1 MMLTIKEGQMSK
13 KEAAR
18 GGEQPISV
26 GVDVGGTFTDLVVY
40 DSRTNEVRT
49 AKVLTT
55 PRDIPAAI
63 FATFEHADAN
73 LAETRYVKHGT
84 TTAINTALERSG
96 AKTALITTPGFRDI
110 LELGRGNR
118 PDSFNLFYRR
128 LPPLVPR
135 NLRFEISARM
145 DGQGNEISPV
155 RPQELDDILRQ
166 LDEHGIEAIAVC
178 LLHAYRNPEHE
189 RVVGEYLRSRAKE
202 FVSLS
207 HELSREWREHERT
220 STAVANAYVGPR
232 MERYLDS
239 LQTRLGKAG
248 LSGRLLLM
256 ESNGGVMT
264 GELAAQHPVYL
275 LESGPVAG
283 AVAAAMLSNTL
294 GYKNAIS
301 FDMGG
306 TTAKCT
312 LINKRRIEVA
322 DIYYVG
328 GYEHGYP
335 VQVPVV
341 DIIEVGAGGGSIAYL
356 DDAGS
361 LKVGPRSAGA
371 EPGPACYGRG
381 GTEPTIT
388 DANAALGR
396 FAPSGLLGGEMTLD
410 SDASKRAIAER
421 LALPLEMRE
430 VEVASGII
438 RLAVVTM
445 SAAVR
450 RISIERGHDPRDFVL
465 IVSGG
470 AGPLHASAIAR
481 ELSIPTV
488 LVPPLPGH
496 FSAWGMLLADIRFDN
511 AQTFIADLE
520 TADVEE
526 IEGLFEEMEEAA
538 RLRLRQTAPGLDR
551 LVTSRFID
559 VRYVGQEH
567 TVRTPAPASFT
578 SAEDKDS
585 LRKTFMGM
593 YAQRYGHADPRGK
606 LELVTLR
613 VVMDGLVE
621 KPLLE
626 SFRPKATRPSAPTMI
641 RQTYFDETGWVDCP
655 IYQRD
660 SLCVAEEF
668 TGPAIIVETGSTTIV
683 SPGDKVKIDDY
694 GNIVIEVASRH
705 VATKSKSGKA
715 GVAAL

>member
-145 DGQGNEISPV
+145 GGQGNEISPV

-312 LINKRRIEVA
+312 LINKGRIEVA

>member
-155 RPQELDDILRQ
+155 RLQELDDILRQ

-189 RVVGEYLRSRAKE
+189 RVVGEYLRSRAKQ

-312 LINKRRIEVA
+312 LINKGRIEVA

-421 LALPLEMRE
+421 LALPLGMPE

>member
-1 MMLTIKEGQMSK
+1 MSSK
-13 KEAAR
+13 DATTPLND
-18 GGEQPISV
+18 QPISV

-40 DSRTNEVRT
+40 DARNNEVRT

-55 PRDIPAAI
+55 PRDIPAGI
-63 FATFEHADAN
+63 FQSFDKISAKLSEAQ
-73 LAETRYVKHGT
+73 YVKHGT

-96 AKTALITTPGFRDI
+96 AKTALITTKGFRDI

-118 PDSFNLFYRR
+118 PDSFNLFYQR

-155 RPQELDDILRQ
+155 NPEELDEILRKLSSQ
-166 LDEHGIEAIAVC
+166 GVEAIAVC

-189 RVVGEYLRSRAKE
+189 LSVGQHLRARTSS

-220 STAVANAYVGPR
+220 STAVVNAYVGPR
-232 MERYLDS
+232 MERYLDA
-239 LQTRLGKAG
+239 LQSRLTDAG
-248 LSGRLLLM
+248 LAGTLLLM

-264 GELAAQHPVYL
+264 GALAAQHPVYL

-283 AVAAAMLSNTL
+283 AVAAAELSRKL
-294 GYKNAIS
+294 GYDSAIS

-312 LINKRRIEVA
+312 LINKGRIEVA

-356 DDAGS
+356 DAAGS

-371 EPGPACYGRG
+371 EPGPVCYSRG

-396 FAPSGLLGGEMTLD
+396 LAPSGLLGGDMVLD
-410 SDASKRAIAER
+410 TEAAKRAIHDRIAAS
-421 LALPLEMRE
+421 LGVPD
-430 VEVASGII
+430 VQIASGII

-481 ELSIPTV
+481 ELSIPIV

-511 AQTFIADLE
+511 AQTYIADLE
-520 TADVEE
+520 TIDTSD
-526 IEGLFEEMEEAA
+526 IEAQFRSMEQAA
-538 RLRLRQTAPGLDR
+538 RQRLRDAAPR
-551 LVTSRFID
+551 LEKIEISRFID
-559 VRYVGQEH
+559 VRYAGQEH
-567 TVRTPAPASFT
+567 TVRVPAPRDFSAAS
-578 SAEDKDS
+578 AKDA
-585 LRKTFMGM
+585 LQKRFMEI

-606 LELVTLR
+606 LQLVTLR
-613 VVMDGLVE
+613 VVLDGLVD
-621 KPLLE
+621 KPRLE
-626 SFRPKATRPSAPTMI
+626 SFRPKATVHAKPVAT
-641 RQTYFDETGWVDCP
+641 RQAFFDETGWVDCP
-655 IYQRD
+655 VYQRD
-660 SLCVAEEF
+660 ALAAGQKF
-668 TGPAIIVETGSTTIV
+668 TGPAIVVETGSTTVV
-683 SPGDKVKIDDY
+683 SPGDRGEVDDF
-694 GNIVIEVASRH
+694 GNIIVHVASRH
-705 VATKSKSGKA
+705 AVTERQTEEA
-715 GVAAL
+715 GA

>member
-1 MMLTIKEGQMSK
+1 MSLRD
-13 KEAAR
+13 EPA
-18 GGEQPISV
+18 GGRKHAISV

-40 DSRTNEVRT
+40 DAKTNEVRT

-63 FATFEHADAN
+63 FESFGIAAVK
-73 LAETRYVKHGT
+73 LAETAYVKHGT

-96 AKTALITTPGFRDI
+96 AKTALITTKGFRDI

-118 PDSFNLFYRR
+118 PDAFNLFYKR
-128 LPPLVPR
+128 LSPLVPR

-145 DGQGNEISPV
+145 DGQGNEVSPV
-155 RPQELDDILRQ
+155 NFGELDRILQ
-166 LDEHGIEAIAVC
+166 QMTEEGVEAVAVC

-189 RVVGEYLRSRAKE
+189 LQVGSYLQGKWSK
-202 FVSLS
+202 FISLS
-207 HELSREWREHERT
+207 HDLSREWREHERT
-220 STAVANAYVGPR
+220 STAVVNAYVGPR
-232 MERYLDS
+232 MQGYLSS
-239 LQTRLGKAG
+239 LQSRLDQGG
-248 LSGRLLLM
+248 LTGRLLLM

-264 GELAAQHPVYL
+264 GELAVQHPVYL

-283 AVAAAMLSNTL
+283 AVAAAALSNQL

-312 LINKRRIEVA
+312 MINSGRIEVA

-341 DIIEVGAGGGSIAYL
+341 DIIEVGAGGGSIAYI
-356 DDAGS
+356 DEAGS

-371 EPGPACYGRG
+371 EPGPVCYGRG

-396 FAPSGLLGGEMTLD
+396 FAPSGLLGGEMELHTEGAKHAIRDRIATSLGL
-410 SDASKRAIAER
+410 SD
-421 LALPLEMRE
+421 
-430 VEVASGII
+430 VQVASGII

-470 AGPLHASAIAR
+470 AGPLHATAIAR

-488 LVPPLPGH
+488 LVPPMPGH

-511 AQTFIADLE
+511 AQTFIAELESAEVSEIEAQYRDMEAAAEQRLRE
-520 TADVEE
+520 TAPQLTELK
-526 IEGLFEEMEEAA
+526 I
-538 RLRLRQTAPGLDR
+538 
-551 LVTSRFID
+551 SRFAD
-559 VRYVGQEH
+559 VRYAGQEH
-567 TVRTPAPASFT
+567 TVRTPAPPALAT
-578 SAEDKDS
+578 AADKEE
-585 LRKTFMGM
+585 LRKTFIEM

-606 LELVTLR
+606 VELVTLR
-613 VVMDGLVE
+613 VVLDGIVD
-621 KPLLE
+621 KPRLE
-626 SFRPKATRPSAPTMI
+626 SFRPKAATIGQPVTTTK
-641 RQTYFDETGWVDCP
+641 TYFDETGWVTCP
-655 IYQRD
+655 VYQRET
-660 SLCVAEEF
+660 LAVGQTF
-668 TGPAIIVETGSTTIV
+668 TGPAIVVETGSTTV
-683 SPGDKVKIDDY
+683 VLPGDRVEIDEVS
-694 GNIVIEVASRH
+694 NIIIKVASRH
-705 VATKSKSGKA
+705 VGAPSDQA
-715 GVAAL
+715 EPGVAAL

>member
-63 FATFEHADAN
+63 FATFEHADAD

-312 LINKRRIEVA
+312 LINKGRIEVA

-626 SFRPKATRPSAPTMI
+626 GFRPKATRPSAPTMI

>member
-1 MMLTIKEGQMSK
+1 MSLSK
-13 KEAAR
+13 TPRDASD
-18 GGEQPISV
+18 QSIYV

-40 DSRTNEVRT
+40 DARKNEVRT

-55 PRDIPAAI
+55 PRDIPAGI
-63 FATFEHADAN
+63 FESIEQSESS
-73 LAETRYVKHGT
+73 LAEARYVKHGT

-96 AKTALITTPGFRDI
+96 AKTALITTRGFRDI

-118 PDSFNLFYRR
+118 PDSFNLFYKR

-135 NLRFEISARM
+135 DLRFEISARM
-145 DGQGNEISPV
+145 DGQGNELSPV
-155 RPQELDDILRQ
+155 LDSELASILRE
-166 LDEHGIEAIAVC
+166 LNARGVESVAVC

-189 RVVGEYLRSRAKE
+189 REVGRYLRSHAKQ

-220 STAVANAYVGPR
+220 STAVVNAYVGPR
-232 MERYLDS
+232 MERYLAS
-239 LQTRLGKAG
+239 LQERLGESG
-248 LSGRLLLM
+248 LVGNLLLM

-283 AVAAAMLSNTL
+283 AVAAGRLAHKL
-294 GYKNAIS
+294 GFDNAIS

-312 LINKRRIEVA
+312 LINKGRIEVA

-356 DDAGS
+356 DDTGS
-361 LKVGPRSAGA
+361 LNVGPRSAGS
-371 EPGPACYGRG
+371 EPGPVCYGRG
-381 GTEPTIT
+381 GENPTIT

-396 FAPSGLLGGEMTLD
+396 FAPAGLLGGEMTLD
-410 SDASKRAIAER
+410 SEAATRAINEKLAVR
-421 LALPLEMRE
+421 LGMSD
-430 VEVASGII
+430 VQVASGII

-445 SAAVR
+445 AAAVR

-470 AGPLHASAIAR
+470 AGPLHASAIAH

-511 AQTFIADLE
+511 AQTFIADLK
-520 TADVEE
+520 TANLEALEAKFKD
-526 IEGLFEEMEEAA
+526 MESDA
-538 RLRLRQTAPGLDR
+538 RQRLHETAPGLQN
-551 LVTSRFID
+551 VEISRFVD
-559 VRYVGQEH
+559 VRYMGQEH
-567 TVRTPAPASFT
+567 TVRTPAPSEFSRDEHRNSLQSSFM
-578 SAEDKDS
+578 S
-585 LRKTFMGM
+585 M
-593 YAQRYGHADPRGK
+593 YAHRYGHADPNGR

-613 VVMDGLVE
+613 VVVDGIVD
-621 KPLLE
+621 KPPLE
-626 SFRPKATRPSAPTMI
+626 SFRPRSGQPMRPASI
-641 RQTYFDETGWVDCP
+641 RKSYFDEVGWCDCP
-655 IYQRD
+655 VYQREMLGAGSKFD
-660 SLCVAEEF
+660 
-668 TGPAIIVETGSTTIV
+668 GPAIIVETGSTTIV
-683 SPGDKVKIDDY
+683 SPGDKVEVDDY
-694 GNIVIEVASRH
+694 GNIVIH
-705 VATKSKSGKA
+705 VAPRSAAQDHKREMSG
-715 GVAAL
+715 GVGQ

>member
-1 MMLTIKEGQMSK
+1 MSLTQRTSRD
-13 KEAAR
+13 A
-18 GGEQPISV
+18 QPLSI

-40 DSRTNEVRT
+40 DAQTNEVST

-55 PRDIPAAI
+55 PRDIPAGI
-63 FATFEHADAN
+63 FQSF
-73 LAETRYVKHGT
+73 AEAKAELPRTSYVKHGT

-96 AKTALITTPGFRDI
+96 AKTALITTKGFRDI

-118 PDSFNLFYRR
+118 PDSFNLFYKR

-135 NLRFEISARM
+135 DLRFEIGARM
-145 DGQGNEISPV
+145 DGQGAEISPV
-155 RPQELDDILRQ
+155 NFAELDEILKVLEER
-166 LDEHGIEAIAVC
+166 EVEAVAVC
-178 LLHAYRNPEHE
+178 LLHAYRNPDHE
-189 RVVGEYLRSRAKE
+189 REVGEYLRQRGKQ

-232 MERYLDS
+232 MQRYLRS
-239 LQTRLGKAG
+239 LGTRLTGAG
-248 LSGRLLLM
+248 LPGRLLLM

-264 GELAAQHPVYL
+264 EELAAQHPVYL

-283 AVAAAMLSNTL
+283 AVAAAELSRKL

-312 LINKRRIEVA
+312 LIEKGRIDIA

-328 GYEHGYP
+328 GYEQGYP

-356 DDAGS
+356 DAAGS

-371 EPGPACYGRG
+371 EPGPVCYGRG
-381 GTEPTIT
+381 GTEPTVT
-388 DANAALGR
+388 DANVALGR
-396 FAPSGLLGGEMTLD
+396 LAPSGLLGGEMALD
-410 SDASKRAIAER
+410 SEAALKAIHSKIAV
-421 LALPLEMRE
+421 PLGVSD
-430 VEVASGII
+430 VEIASGIV

-496 FSAWGMLLADIRFDN
+496 FSAWGMLLADIRLDN
-511 AQTFIADLE
+511 AQTYVAELE
-520 TADVEE
+520 TADGAD
-526 IEGLFEEMEEAA
+526 IETLFKSMEKSAWD
-538 RLRLRQTAPGLDR
+538 RLNVAAPGLT
-551 LVTSRFID
+551 VVNFSRYID
-559 VRYVGQEH
+559 VRYAGQEH
-567 TVRTPAPASFT
+567 TVRTPAPQEFAT
-578 SAEDKDS
+578 QAARDE
-585 LRKTFMGM
+585 LRKNFLEI

-606 LELVTLR
+606 LQLVTLR
-613 VVMDGLVE
+613 VVADGIVD
-621 KPLLE
+621 KPRLE
-626 SFRPKATRPSAPTMI
+626 SFRPKATQPADPVTSRSA
-641 RQTYFDETGWVDCP
+641 YFDETGWVQCP
-655 IYQRD
+655 VYQR
-660 SLCVAEEF
+660 SLLAAGQQF
-668 TGPAIIVETGSTTIV
+668 DGPAIVMETGSTTVI
-683 SPGDKVKIDDY
+683 SPGDKGEIDEL
-694 GNIVIEVASRH
+694 GNIIIRVASRH
-705 VATKSKSGKA
+705 TITGQTSARMKE
-715 GVAAL
+715 AAL

>member
-1 MMLTIKEGQMSK
+1 MSSRKEPTRPGDQS
-13 KEAAR
+13 
-18 GGEQPISV
+18 ISV

-40 DSRTNEVRT
+40 DARTNEVRT

-55 PRDIPAAI
+55 PRDIPAGI
-63 FATFEHADAN
+63 FQSFDQVSARLSEAA
-73 LAETRYVKHGT
+73 YVKHGT

-96 AKTALITTPGFRDI
+96 AKTALITTKGFRDI

-118 PDSFNLFYRR
+118 PDSFNLFYKR

-135 NLRFEISARM
+135 DLRFEISARM
-145 DGQGNEISPV
+145 DGQGNEIAPV
-155 RPQELDDILRQ
+155 V
-166 LDEHGIEAIAVC
+166 LDELEEIVRELAVQGVEAVAVC
-178 LLHAYRNPEHE
+178 LLHAYRNPQHE
-189 RVVGEYLRSRAKE
+189 RAVGEYLRARSSN

-220 STAVANAYVGPR
+220 STAVVNAYIGPR

-239 LQTRLGKAG
+239 LQARLTEAD
-248 LSGRLLLM
+248 LSGTLLLM

-264 GELAAQHPVYL
+264 GKLAGQHPVYL

-283 AVAAAMLSNTL
+283 AVAAAALARKL
-294 GYKNAIS
+294 GFNNAIS

-312 LINKRRIEVA
+312 LINKGRIEVA

-328 GYEHGYP
+328 GYEQGYP

-356 DDAGS
+356 DAAGS

-371 EPGPACYGRG
+371 EPGPVCYSRG

-396 FAPSGLLGGEMTLD
+396 LAPSGLLGGEMALD
-410 SDASKRAIAER
+410 TEAAKRAIHDKIA
-421 LALPLEMRE
+421 APLGLSDTQI
-430 VEVASGII
+430 ASGII

-511 AQTFIADLE
+511 AQTYIAELEILDVSDIEVQFLAMEQVARQRLRDAAPRLE
-520 TADVEE
+520 TVE
-526 IEGLFEEMEEAA
+526 I
-538 RLRLRQTAPGLDR
+538 
-551 LVTSRFID
+551 SRFVD

-567 TVRTPAPASFT
+567 TVRIPAPRAFASDD
-578 SAEDKDS
+578 AKDA
-585 LRKTFMGM
+585 LRKTFMEM

-606 LELVTLR
+606 LQLVTLR
-613 VVMDGLVE
+613 VVLDGLVD
-621 KPLLE
+621 KPRLE
-626 SFRPKATRPSAPTMI
+626 SFRPKASGPAQPVATRQAF
-641 RQTYFDETGWVDCP
+641 FDETGWVDCP
-655 IYQRD
+655 VYQREALAAGQKF
-660 SLCVAEEF
+660 S
-668 TGPAIIVETGSTTIV
+668 GPAIVVETGSTTV
-683 SPGDKVKIDDY
+683 VAPGDRGEIDDL
-694 GNIVIEVASRH
+694 GNIIIHVASRH
-705 VATKSKSGKA
+705 VVPERQPHNA
-715 GVAAL
+715 GALA

>member
-1 MMLTIKEGQMSK
+1 MVLTIKEGQMSK
-13 KEAAR
+13 KETAR

-40 DSRTNEVRT
+40 DLRTNEVRT

-63 FATFEHADAN
+63 FESFEHADTD

-96 AKTALITTPGFRDI
+96 AKTALITTRGFRDI

-118 PDSFNLFYRR
+118 PDSFNLFYKR

-155 RPQELDDILRQ
+155 RLQELDDILRQ
-166 LDEHGIEAIAVC
+166 LDDQGIEAIAVC

-189 RVVGEYLRSRAKE
+189 RIVGEYLRSKAKQ

-239 LQTRLGKAG
+239 LQTRLGEAG

-283 AVAAAMLSNTL
+283 AVAAATLSNTL

-312 LINKRRIEVA
+312 LINKGRIEVA

-371 EPGPACYGRG
+371 EPGPVCYGRG

-410 SDASKRAIAER
+410 GDASKRAIAER
-421 LALPLEMRE
+421 LALPLGMPE

-520 TADVEE
+520 TADVGK
-526 IEGLFEEMEEAA
+526 IEDLFKEMEEAA
-538 RLRLRQTAPGLDR
+538 RLRLRQAAPGLDR
-551 LVTSRFID
+551 LETSRFID
-559 VRYVGQEH
+559 VRYMGQEH

-578 SAEDKDS
+578 TAEDKDS

-593 YAQRYGHADPRGK
+593 YEQRYGHADPRGK

-613 VVMDGLVE
+613 VVLDGLVE

-626 SFRPKATRPSAPTMI
+626 GFRPKSTRPSTPTTI
-641 RQTYFDETGWVDCP
+641 RQTYFDETGWIDCP
-655 IYQRD
+655 VYQRD
-660 SLCVAEEF
+660 LLCAAEEF
-668 TGPAIIVETGSTTIV
+668 IGPAIIVETGSTTVV
-683 SPGDKVKIDDY
+683 SPGDKVKIDDH
-694 GNIVIEVASRH
+694 GNIVIDVASRH

-715 GVAAL
+715 GVAVL

>member
-312 LINKRRIEVA
+312 LINKGRIEVA

>member
-1 MMLTIKEGQMSK
+1 MPSQQPPI
-13 KEAAR
+13 AAS
-18 GGEQPISV
+18 GPSISV

-49 AKVLTT
+49 AKLLTT

-63 FATFEHADAN
+63 FESFEHAGTN

-96 AKTALITTPGFRDI
+96 AKTALITTRGFRDI

-118 PDSFNLFYRR
+118 PDSFNLFYKR

-145 DGQGNEISPV
+145 DGLGNEVSPV
-155 RPQELDDILRQ
+155 SPDELEMILRH
-166 LDEHGIEAIAVC
+166 LNDHGVEAVAVC
-178 LLHAYRNPEHE
+178 LLHAYRNPDHE
-189 RVVGEYLRSRAKE
+189 REVGDYLSAHGKQ

-220 STAVANAYVGPR
+220 STAVVNAYVGPR

-239 LQTRLGKAG
+239 LEKRLGEAG
-248 LSGRLLLM
+248 LFGRLLLM

-283 AVAAAMLSNTL
+283 AVAAAALSTKL
-294 GYKNAIS
+294 GYRNAIS

-312 LINKRRIEVA
+312 LINKGRIEVG

-328 GYEHGYP
+328 GYEQGYP

-371 EPGPACYGRG
+371 EPGPVCYGRG
-381 GTEPTIT
+381 GVDPTIT

-396 FAPSGLLGGEMTLD
+396 FAPTGLLGGEMALD
-410 SDASKRAIAER
+410 SEAARRAIGEK
-421 LALPLEMRE
+421 LALPLGMSDVR
-430 VEVASGII
+430 VASGII

-511 AQTFIADLE
+511 AQTFIAELE
-520 TADVEE
+520 AAE
-526 IEGLFEEMEEAA
+526 ISKIEAQFGEMEQAA
-538 RLRLRQTAPGLDR
+538 RQRLRDTAPGLDR
-551 LVTSRFID
+551 VEISRFID
-559 VRYVGQEH
+559 VRYIGQEH
-567 TVRTPAPASFT
+567 TVRTPAPSSF
-578 SAEDKDS
+578 AREADKEH
-585 LRKTFMGM
+585 LRQTFMDM
-593 YAQRYGHADPRGK
+593 YTQRYGHADPRGR

-613 VVMDGLVE
+613 VVLDGLVD

-626 SFRPKATRPSAPTMI
+626 SFRPKASSPARPMTI
-641 RQTYFDETGWVDCP
+641 RQTWFDETGWVDCP
-655 IYQRD
+655 VYQRNE
-660 SLCVAEEF
+660 LPAGERF
-668 TGPAIIVETGSTTIV
+668 RGPAIVLETGSTTV
-683 SPGDKVKIDDY
+683 VLPGDKVTIDDY
-694 GNIVIEVASRH
+694 GNIVIDVASRH
-705 VATKSKSGKA
+705 IERRAEKA

>member
-1 MMLTIKEGQMSK
+1 MSPEEK
-13 KEAAR
+13 AMRA
-18 GGEQPISV
+18 GDQSISV
-26 GVDVGGTFTDLVVY
+26 GVDVGGTFTDLVIY
-40 DSRTNEVRT
+40 DARTSEVRT

-55 PRDIPAAI
+55 PRDIPAGI
-63 FATFEHADAN
+63 FQSFDQVSARLSEAQ
-73 LAETRYVKHGT
+73 YVKHGT

-96 AKTALITTPGFRDI
+96 AKTALITTRGFRDI

-128 LPPLVPR
+128 LPPLVSR
-135 NLRFEISARM
+135 DLRHEISARM
-145 DGQGNEISPV
+145 DGQGNEIAPV
-155 RPQELDDILRQ
+155 LFDELDEILREMAAQ
-166 LDEHGIEAIAVC
+166 GVEAIAVC
-178 LLHAYRNPEHE
+178 LLHAYRNPQHE
-189 RVVGEYLRSRAKE
+189 RAVGEYLRSKSKS

-232 MERYLDS
+232 MERYLES
-239 LQTRLGKAG
+239 LQGRLTEEGLAG
-248 LSGRLLLM
+248 ALLLM

-264 GELAAQHPVYL
+264 GKLAAQHPVYL

-283 AVAAAMLSNTL
+283 AVAAAALTRKL
-294 GYKNAIS
+294 GYDNAIS

-312 LINKRRIEVA
+312 LINKGRIEIA

-328 GYEHGYP
+328 GYEQGYP

-356 DDAGS
+356 DPVGS

-371 EPGPACYGRG
+371 EPGPVCYGRG

-396 FAPSGLLGGEMTLD
+396 LAPSGLLGGEMALD
-410 SDASKRAIAER
+410 TDAAKRAIHDRIAAP
-421 LALPLEMRE
+421 LGLPD
-430 VEVASGII
+430 VQVASGII

-481 ELSIPTV
+481 ELSIPAV

-496 FSAWGMLLADIRFDN
+496 FSAWGMLLADLRFDN
-511 AQTFIADLE
+511 AQTYIADLE
-520 TADVEE
+520 VADSSD
-526 IEGLFEEMEEAA
+526 IEAQFRTMEEAA
-538 RLRLRQTAPGLDR
+538 RERLHDAAPR
-551 LVTSRFID
+551 LETIEISRYID
-559 VRYVGQEH
+559 VRYAGQEH
-567 TVRTPAPASFT
+567 TVRVPAPREFSSDGAKSV
-578 SAEDKDS
+578 
-585 LRKTFMGM
+585 LHNTFMEM

-606 LELVTLR
+606 LQLVTLR
-613 VVMDGLVE
+613 VVLDGLVD
-621 KPLLE
+621 KPRLE
-626 SFRPKATRPSAPTMI
+626 SFRPKATVPAKPVVS
-641 RQTYFDETGWVDCP
+641 RQAFFDESGWVDCP
-655 IYQRD
+655 VYQREA
-660 SLCVAEEF
+660 LAAGQKFV
-668 TGPAIIVETGSTTIV
+668 GPAIIVETGSTTV
-683 SPGDKVKIDDY
+683 VAPGDRGEIDNL
-694 GNIVIEVASRH
+694 GNIIIHVASRH
-705 VATKSKSGKA
+705 SVSERQLEKVGAEA
-715 GVAAL
+715 Q

>member
-63 FATFEHADAN
+63 FATFEHADAD

-96 AKTALITTPGFRDI
+96 AKTALITTRGFRDI

-312 LINKRRIEVA
+312 LINKGRIEVA

>member
-96 AKTALITTPGFRDI
+96 AKTALITTRGFRDI

-118 PDSFNLFYRR
+118 PDSFNLFYKR

-312 LINKRRIEVA
+312 LINKGRIEVA

-626 SFRPKATRPSAPTMI
+626 GFRPKATRPSAPTMI

-660 SLCVAEEF
+660 PLCVAEEF

>member
-1 MMLTIKEGQMSK
+1 MVNTNGPADASSHS
-13 KEAAR
+13 
-18 GGEQPISV
+18 ISV
-26 GVDVGGTFTDLVVY
+26 GVDVGGTFTDLVIY
-40 DSRTNEVRT
+40 DAHSSEVRI

-55 PRDIPAAI
+55 PRDIPAGI
-63 FATFEHADAN
+63 FQSFDQVAAN
-73 LAETRYVKHGT
+73 LAEAGFVKHGT

-96 AKTALITTPGFRDI
+96 ARTALITTKGFRDI

-118 PDSFNLFYRR
+118 PDSFNLFYKR

-135 NLRFEISARM
+135 DLRFEITARM
-145 DGQGNEISPV
+145 DGQGNEIAPV
-155 RPQELDDILRQ
+155 RTEELDAIIDQMAAL
-166 LDEHGIEAIAVC
+166 GVEAVAIC

-189 RVVGEYLRSRAKE
+189 RQIASYLRRKAPQ
-202 FVSLS
+202 FVSVS

-220 STAVANAYVGPR
+220 STAVVNAYVGPR
-232 MERYLDS
+232 MERYLES
-239 LQTRLGKAG
+239 LQTRLADAG
-248 LSGRLLLM
+248 LSGALLLM

-264 GELAAQHPVYL
+264 GKLAAQHPVYL

-283 AVAAAMLSNTL
+283 AVAAATLSREL
-294 GYKNAIS
+294 GYNNAIS

-312 LINKRRIEVA
+312 LINNGRIEIA

-341 DIIEVGAGGGSIAYL
+341 DIIEVGAGGGSVAYL
-356 DDAGS
+356 DEAGS

-371 EPGPACYGRG
+371 EPGPVCYGRG

-396 FAPSGLLGGEMTLD
+396 FAPSGLLGGEMALD
-410 SDASKRAIAER
+410 SEASTRAIHDRIA
-421 LALPLEMRE
+421 APLG
-430 VEVASGII
+430 VSDVDIASGII

-511 AQTFIADLE
+511 AQTFVADLE
-520 TADVEE
+520 TADVADLEAQ
-526 IEGLFEEMEEAA
+526 FVKMEQTARQRLREAA
-538 RLRLRQTAPGLDR
+538 PRLERVHIT
-551 LVTSRFID
+551 RFID
-559 VRYVGQEH
+559 VRYAGQEH
-567 TVRTPAPASFT
+567 TVRTPTPTRLTGPAEI
-578 SAEDKDS
+578 AE
-585 LRKTFMGM
+585 LRKTFIEM
-593 YAQRYGHADPRGK
+593 YAQRYGHADPRGR

-613 VVMDGLVE
+613 VVLDGLVD
-621 KPLLE
+621 KPGLQ
-626 SFRPKATRPSAPTMI
+626 SFRPKATAPAAPKVT
-641 RQTYFDETGWVDCP
+641 RQSYFEETGWVECP
-655 IYQRD
+655 VFQRET
-660 SLCVAEEF
+660 LAAGQRF
-668 TGPAIIVETGSTTIV
+668 AGPAIIVETGSTTV
-683 SPGDKVKIDDY
+683 VLPGDNVEVDGF
-694 GNIVIEVASRH
+694 GNIIIRVASRH
-705 VATKSKSGKA
+705 AMPTGKTLEA
-715 GVAAL
+715 GVMV

>member
-1 MMLTIKEGQMSK
+1 MSPV
-13 KEAAR
+13 KEAMRA
-18 GGEQPISV
+18 GNQSISV

-40 DSRTNEVRT
+40 DARTGEVRT

-55 PRDIPAAI
+55 PRDIPAGI
-63 FATFEHADAN
+63 FQSFDQVSAKLSEAA
-73 LAETRYVKHGT
+73 YVKHGT
-84 TTAINTALERSG
+84 TTAINTVLERSG
-96 AKTALITTPGFRDI
+96 AKTALITTRGFRDI

-118 PDSFNLFYRR
+118 PDSFNLFYKR

-135 NLRFEISARM
+135 DLRFEISARM
-145 DGQGNEISPV
+145 DGQGNEIAPV
-155 RPQELDDILRQ
+155 LADELDEILRTLATQ
-166 LDEHGIEAIAVC
+166 GVEAVAVC
-178 LLHAYRNPEHE
+178 LLHAYRNPQHE
-189 RVVGEYLRSRAKE
+189 RAVGEYLRARSSN

-239 LQTRLGKAG
+239 LQVRLTEAG
-248 LSGRLLLM
+248 LSGTLLLM

-264 GELAAQHPVYL
+264 GTLAAQHPVYL

-283 AVAAAMLSNTL
+283 AVAAAALTRRL
-294 GYKNAIS
+294 GFDNAIS

-312 LINKRRIEVA
+312 LINKGRIEIA

-328 GYEHGYP
+328 GYEQGYP

-356 DDAGS
+356 DAAGS

-371 EPGPACYGRG
+371 EPGPVCYSRG

-388 DANAALGR
+388 DANAVLGR
-396 FAPSGLLGGEMTLD
+396 LAPSGLLGGEMALD
-410 SDASKRAIAER
+410 TEAAKRAIHDKIA
-421 LALPLEMRE
+421 APLGLSDTQI
-430 VEVASGII
+430 ASGII

-511 AQTFIADLE
+511 AQTYIADLE
-520 TADVEE
+520 TSDISD
-526 IEGLFEEMEEAA
+526 IEAQFRTMEQAA
-538 RLRLRQTAPGLDR
+538 RERLRDAAPR
-551 LVTSRFID
+551 LETVEISRFID
-559 VRYVGQEH
+559 VRYAGQEH
-567 TVRTPAPASFT
+567 TVRVPTPREFASDDAKST
-578 SAEDKDS
+578 
-585 LRKTFMGM
+585 LRETFMET
-593 YAQRYGHADPRGK
+593 YAQRYGHADPGGK
-606 LELVTLR
+606 LQLVTLR
-613 VVMDGLVE
+613 VVLDGLVE
-621 KPLLE
+621 KPRLE
-626 SFRPKATRPSAPTMI
+626 SFRPKATRLAQPVAT
-641 RQTYFDETGWVDCP
+641 RQAFFDETDWVDCP
-655 IYQRD
+655 VYEREALAAGQKF
-660 SLCVAEEF
+660 S
-668 TGPAIIVETGSTTIV
+668 GPAIVVETGSTTV
-683 SPGDKVKIDDY
+683 VAPGDRGEIDDL
-694 GNIVIEVASRH
+694 GNIIIHVPSRH
-705 VATKSKSGKA
+705 VVLERKPEQA
-715 GVAAL
+715 GAVA

>member
-1 MMLTIKEGQMSK
+1 MGDQSIY
-13 KEAAR
+13 
-18 GGEQPISV
+18 V

-40 DSRTNEVRT
+40 DPRKKEVRT

-55 PRDIPAAI
+55 PRDIPSAI
-63 FATFEHADAN
+63 FESIEQSGSN

-96 AKTALITTPGFRDI
+96 AKTALITTRGFRDS

-118 PDSFNLFYRR
+118 PDAFNLFYKR

-135 NLRFEISARM
+135 DLRFEISARM
-145 DGQGNEISPV
+145 DGQGNELSPV
-155 RPQELDDILRQ
+155 QEK
-166 LDEHGIEAIAVC
+166 EIEAILRELNARGVEAVAVC
-178 LLHAYRNPEHE
+178 LLHAYRNPDHE
-189 RVVGEYLRSRAKE
+189 REVGRYLRSNAKQ
-202 FVSLS
+202 FISLS

-232 MERYLDS
+232 MEHYLAS
-239 LQTRLGKAG
+239 LQKRLGEAG
-248 LSGRLLLM
+248 MSGNLLLM

-283 AVAAAMLSNTL
+283 AVAAGRLSHKL
-294 GYKNAIS
+294 GFDNAIS

-312 LINKRRIEVA
+312 LINKGRIEIA

-356 DDAGS
+356 DDTGS
-361 LKVGPRSAGA
+361 LNVGPRSAGS
-371 EPGPACYGRG
+371 EPGPACYGGG
-381 GTEPTIT
+381 GTNPTIT

-396 FAPSGLLGGEMTLD
+396 FAPAGLLGGEMALD
-410 SDASKRAIAER
+410 CEASKRAINEK
-421 LALPLEMRE
+421 LAIPLGMSD
-430 VEVASGII
+430 VQVASGII

-445 SAAVR
+445 AAAVR

-511 AQTFIADLE
+511 AQTFIADLK
-520 TADVEE
+520 TADIGA
-526 IEGLFEEMEEAA
+526 IEAQFKQMEADA
-538 RLRLRQTAPGLDR
+538 RQRLHETAPGLEK
-551 LVTSRFID
+551 VEIARFAD
-559 VRYVGQEH
+559 VRYMGQEH
-567 TVRTPAPASFT
+567 TVRTPAPPEFTRDEHREQLHNSFV
-578 SAEDKDS
+578 S
-585 LRKTFMGM
+585 M
-593 YAQRYGHADPRGK
+593 YAHRYGHADPSGR

-613 VVMDGLVE
+613 VVVDGVVD
-621 KPLLE
+621 KPPLE
-626 SFRPKATRPSAPTMI
+626 SFRPKSQEPARPVSI
-641 RQTYFDETGWVDCP
+641 RKSYFDETGWCDCP
-655 IYQRD
+655 VYQREA
-660 SLCVAEEF
+660 LCAGARF
-668 TGPAIIVETGSTTIV
+668 DGPAIIVETGSTTIV
-683 SPGDKVKIDDY
+683 SPEDKVEIDDY
-694 GNIVIEVASRH
+694 GNIVINVASRH
-705 VATKSKSGKA
+705 
-715 GVAAL
+715 AANDRKNEMLGAVGQ

>member
-1 MMLTIKEGQMSK
+1 MSPEEK
-13 KEAAR
+13 AMRA
-18 GGEQPISV
+18 GDQSISV
-26 GVDVGGTFTDLVVY
+26 GVDVGGTFTDLVIY
-40 DSRTNEVRT
+40 DARTSEVRT

-55 PRDIPAAI
+55 PRDIPAGI
-63 FATFEHADAN
+63 FQSFDQVSARLSEAQ
-73 LAETRYVKHGT
+73 YVKHGT

-96 AKTALITTPGFRDI
+96 AKTALITTRGFRDI

-128 LPPLVPR
+128 LPPLVSR
-135 NLRFEISARM
+135 DLRHEISARM
-145 DGQGNEISPV
+145 DGQGNEIAPV
-155 RPQELDDILRQ
+155 LFDELDEILREMAAQ
-166 LDEHGIEAIAVC
+166 GVEAIAVC
-178 LLHAYRNPEHE
+178 LLHAYRNPQHE
-189 RVVGEYLRSRAKE
+189 RAVGEYLRSKSKS

-232 MERYLDS
+232 MERYLES
-239 LQTRLGKAG
+239 LQGRLTEEGLAG
-248 LSGRLLLM
+248 ALLLM

-264 GELAAQHPVYL
+264 GKLAAQHPVYL

-283 AVAAAMLSNTL
+283 AVAAAALTRKL
-294 GYKNAIS
+294 GYDNAIS

-312 LINKRRIEVA
+312 LINKGRIEIA

-328 GYEHGYP
+328 GYEQGYP

-356 DDAGS
+356 DPVGS

-371 EPGPACYGRG
+371 EPGPVCYGRG

-396 FAPSGLLGGEMTLD
+396 LAPSGLLGGEMALD
-410 SDASKRAIAER
+410 TDAAKRAIHDRIAAP
-421 LALPLEMRE
+421 LGLPD
-430 VEVASGII
+430 VQVASGII

-481 ELSIPTV
+481 ELSIPAV

-496 FSAWGMLLADIRFDN
+496 FSAWGMLLADLRFDN
-511 AQTFIADLE
+511 AQTYIADLE
-520 TADVEE
+520 VADSSD
-526 IEGLFEEMEEAA
+526 IEAQFRTMEEAA
-538 RLRLRQTAPGLDR
+538 RERLRDAAPR
-551 LVTSRFID
+551 LEAIEISRYID
-559 VRYVGQEH
+559 VRYAGQEH
-567 TVRTPAPASFT
+567 TVRVPAPREFSSDGAKSV
-578 SAEDKDS
+578 
-585 LRKTFMGM
+585 LHNTFMEM

-606 LELVTLR
+606 LQLVTLR
-613 VVMDGLVE
+613 VVLDGLVD
-621 KPLLE
+621 KPRLE
-626 SFRPKATRPSAPTMI
+626 SFRPKATVPAKPVVS
-641 RQTYFDETGWVDCP
+641 RQAFFDESGWVDCP
-655 IYQRD
+655 VYQREA
-660 SLCVAEEF
+660 LAAGQKFV
-668 TGPAIIVETGSTTIV
+668 GPAIIVETGSTTV
-683 SPGDKVKIDDY
+683 VAPGDRGEIDNL
-694 GNIVIEVASRH
+694 GNIIIHVASRH
-705 VATKSKSGKA
+705 SVSERQLEKVGAEA
-715 GVAAL
+715 Q

>member
-1 MMLTIKEGQMSK
+1 
-13 KEAAR
+13 
-18 GGEQPISV
+18 
-26 GVDVGGTFTDLVVY
+26 
-40 DSRTNEVRT
+40 
-49 AKVLTT
+49 
-55 PRDIPAAI
+55 
-63 FATFEHADAN
+63 
-73 LAETRYVKHGT
+73 
-84 TTAINTALERSG
+84 
-96 AKTALITTPGFRDI
+96 
-110 LELGRGNR
+110 
-118 PDSFNLFYRR
+118 
-128 LPPLVPR
+128 
-135 NLRFEISARM
+135 
-145 DGQGNEISPV
+145 
-155 RPQELDDILRQ
+155 
-166 LDEHGIEAIAVC
+166 
-178 LLHAYRNPEHE
+178 
-189 RVVGEYLRSRAKE
+189 
-202 FVSLS
+202 
-207 HELSREWREHERT
+207 
-220 STAVANAYVGPR
+220 
-232 MERYLDS
+232 
-239 LQTRLGKAG
+239 
-248 LSGRLLLM
+248 
-256 ESNGGVMT
+256 
-264 GELAAQHPVYL
+264 
-275 LESGPVAG
+275 
-283 AVAAAMLSNTL
+283 
-294 GYKNAIS
+294 
-301 FDMGG
+301 
-306 TTAKCT
+306 
-312 LINKRRIEVA
+312 
-322 DIYYVG
+322 
-328 GYEHGYP
+328 
-335 VQVPVV
+335 
-341 DIIEVGAGGGSIAYL
+341 
-356 DDAGS
+356 
-361 LKVGPRSAGA
+361 
-371 EPGPACYGRG
+371 
-381 GTEPTIT
+381 
-388 DANAALGR
+388 
-396 FAPSGLLGGEMTLD
+396 MTLD

>member
-1 MMLTIKEGQMSK
+1 MSLK
-13 KEAAR
+13 NDSSDTDH
-18 GGEQPISV
+18 QFISV

-40 DSRTNEVRT
+40 DSRTDEVCT

-63 FATFEHADAN
+63 FESFDQVSVDLAATA
-73 LAETRYVKHGT
+73 YVKHGT
-84 TTAINTALERSG
+84 TTAINTALERTG
-96 AKTALITTPGFRDI
+96 AKTALITTAGFRDI

-128 LPPLVPR
+128 LPALVPR
-135 NLRFEISARM
+135 NLRFEVSARM
-145 DGQGNEISPV
+145 DGQGNEIAPV
-155 RPQELDDILRQ
+155 CAEELDEILRS
-166 LDEHGIEAIAVC
+166 LSAEGVESVAVC
-178 LLHAYRNPEHE
+178 LLHAYRNPAHE
-189 RVVGEYLRSRAKE
+189 LQIGEYLSGKAAR

-220 STAVANAYVGPR
+220 STAVVNAYVGPR
-232 MERYLDS
+232 MERYLEA
-239 LQTRLGKAG
+239 LQSRLNAGK

-264 GELAAQHPVYL
+264 SELAAQHPVYL

-283 AVAAAMLSNTL
+283 AVAAAALSNEL
-294 GYKNAIS
+294 GYQNAIS

-312 LINKRRIEVA
+312 LINKGRIEIA

-341 DIIEVGAGGGSIAYL
+341 DIVEVGAGGGSIAHL
-356 DDAGS
+356 DETGS
-361 LKVGPRSAGA
+361 LRVGPRSAGA
-371 EPGPACYGRG
+371 EPGPVCYGRG
-381 GTEPTIT
+381 GNEPTIT

-396 FAPSGLLGGEMTLD
+396 FAPSGLLGGEMNLD
-410 SDASKRAIAER
+410 TAASTRAIREKIAAP
-421 LALPLEMRE
+421 LGLPE
-430 VEVASGII
+430 VEIASGII

-470 AGPLHASAIAR
+470 AGPLHAAAIAR

-520 TADVEE
+520 AADVAD
-526 IEGLFEEMEEAA
+526 IEARFTQMEDAA
-538 RLRLRQTAPGLDR
+538 KQRLRETAPQ
-551 LVTSRFID
+551 LVKLQLSRFID
-559 VRYVGQEH
+559 VRYAGQEH
-567 TVRTPAPASFT
+567 TVRTPAPESFT
-578 SAEDKDS
+578 DASGKRQ
-585 LRKTFMGM
+585 LRETFLQM

-606 LELVTLR
+606 LQLVTLR
-613 VVMDGLVE
+613 VMLDGIVD
-621 KPLLE
+621 KPRLE
-626 SFRPKATRPSAPTMI
+626 SFRPKAKSVGKPVATTK
-641 RQTYFDETGWVDCP
+641 TYFDAVGWVDCP
-655 IYQRD
+655 VFQREML
-660 SLCVAEEF
+660 SSGQAF
-668 TGPAIIVETGSTTIV
+668 AGPAIIVETGSTTV
-683 SPGDKVKIDDY
+683 VWPQDKVEVDGY
-694 GNIVIEVASRH
+694 GNIIIQVAPRQL
-705 VATKSKSGKA
+705 AGETGKEPT
-715 GVAAL
+715 GAAAS

>member
-1 MMLTIKEGQMSK
+1 MSLRSVTPG
-13 KEAAR
+13 AGDR
-18 GGEQPISV
+18 SISV
-26 GVDVGGTFTDLVVY
+26 AVDVGGTFTDLVVY
-40 DSRTNEVRT
+40 DSRTSEVRT

-55 PRDIPAAI
+55 PRDITAGI
-63 FATFEHADAN
+63 FQSFDQVGVN
-73 LAETRYVKHGT
+73 LAETAYVKHGT
-84 TTAINTALERSG
+84 TTAINTVLERTG
-96 AKTALITTPGFRDI
+96 ARTALITTKGFRDS

-128 LPPLVPR
+128 LAPLVPR
-135 NLRFEISARM
+135 DLRFEISARM
-145 DGQGNEISPV
+145 DGHGNEIAEVVPA
-155 RPQELDDILRQ
+155 ELDRILRALKEQ
-166 LDEHGIEAIAVC
+166 NIEAVAVC
-178 LLHAYRNPEHE
+178 LLHAYRNPDHE
-189 RVVGEYLRSRAKE
+189 RQVGAYLRAKSE
-202 FVSLS
+202 RFVSLS

-220 STAVANAYVGPR
+220 STSVVNAYVGPR
-232 MERYLDS
+232 MERYLEA
-239 LQTRLGKAG
+239 LQSRLGQAG
-248 LSGRLLLM
+248 LSGTLLLM

-264 GELAAQHPVYL
+264 GDLAAQHPAYL

-283 AVAAAMLSNTL
+283 AVAAAALSRRL

-312 LINKRRIEVA
+312 LINNGRIEVA

-356 DDAGS
+356 DAAGS

-371 EPGPACYGRG
+371 EPGPVCYGRG
-381 GTEPTIT
+381 GSEPTIT

-396 FAPSGLLGGEMTLD
+396 LAPSGLLGGEMALD
-410 SDASKRAIAER
+410 TEAAKQAIHDKIAAPLGVSDVRI
-421 LALPLEMRE
+421 
-430 VEVASGII
+430 ASGII

-511 AQTFIADLE
+511 AQTFIADLD
-520 TADVEE
+520 TADGGA
-526 IEGLFEEMEEAA
+526 IEAQFIKMEEAA
-538 RLRLRQTAPGLDR
+538 RERLRRAAPLLQT
-551 LVTSRFID
+551 VEISRFID
-559 VRYVGQEH
+559 VRYAGQEH
-567 TVRTPAPASFT
+567 TVRTPAPAAFAAAT
-578 SAEDKDS
+578 AKDE
-585 LRKTFMGM
+585 LHEKFMEM

-606 LELVTLR
+606 LQLVTLR
-613 VVMDGLVE
+613 VVLDGLVE
-621 KPLLE
+621 KPRLE
-626 SFRPKATRPSAPTMI
+626 SFRPKSLSAAKPVTS
-641 RQTYFDETGWVDCP
+641 RKAYFEETGWVECP
-655 IYQRD
+655 VYQREA
-660 SLCVAEEF
+660 LAAGQRLL
-668 TGPAIIVETGSTTIV
+668 GPAIVVETGSTTVIA
-683 SPGDKVKIDDY
+683 PGDRGEIDDL
-694 GNIVIEVASRH
+694 GNIIIQVASRH
-705 VATKSKSGKA
+705 AVPAQQPESA
-715 GVAAL
+715 GVLAQ

>member
-1 MMLTIKEGQMSK
+1 MSPK
-13 KEAAR
+13 GRPTR
-18 GGEQPISV
+18 GDEQSISV

-40 DSRTNEVRT
+40 DARTSEVRT

-55 PRDIPAAI
+55 PRDIPSGI
-63 FATFEHADAN
+63 FQSFDQASAK
-73 LAETRYVKHGT
+73 LSETGYVKHGT

-96 AKTALITTPGFRDI
+96 ARTALITTKGFRDI

-118 PDSFNLFYRR
+118 PDSFNLFYKR
-128 LPPLVPR
+128 LPPFVPR
-135 NLRFEISARM
+135 DLRFEITARM

-155 RPQELDDILRQ
+155 LSEELDDILRKCAE
-166 LDEHGIEAIAVC
+166 LGVEAIAVC
-178 LLHAYRNPEHE
+178 LLHAYRNPQHE
-189 RVVGEYLRSRAKE
+189 LAIGSYLRARSSN
-202 FVSLS
+202 FISLS

-232 MERYLDS
+232 MVRYLDS
-239 LQTRLGKAG
+239 LQVRLTEAG
-248 LSGRLLLM
+248 LAGTLLLM

-264 GELAAQHPVYL
+264 GKLASQHPVYL

-283 AVAAAMLSNTL
+283 AVAAATLARKL
-294 GYKNAIS
+294 GYDNAIS

-312 LINKRRIEVA
+312 LINKGRIEVA

-328 GYEHGYP
+328 GYEHGHP

-371 EPGPACYGRG
+371 EPGPVCYGRG

-396 FAPSGLLGGEMTLD
+396 LAPSGLLGGEMALD
-410 SDASKRAIAER
+410 TEGAKRAIRDRIATP
-421 LALPLEMRE
+421 LGLPE
-430 VEVASGII
+430 VQIASGII

-511 AQTFIADLE
+511 AQTYIADLE
-520 TADVEE
+520 TADVSDLEKQ
-526 IEGLFEEMEEAA
+526 FRAMEEAA
-538 RLRLRQTAPGLDR
+538 RQRLRDAAPRLDT
-551 LVTSRFID
+551 VEISRFID
-559 VRYVGQEH
+559 VRYSGQEH
-567 TVRTPAPASFT
+567 TVRVPAPQEFASD
-578 SAEDKDS
+578 ADKET
-585 LRKTFMGM
+585 LRATFMEM
-593 YAQRYGHADPRGK
+593 YAKRYGHADPRGK
-606 LELVTLR
+606 LQLVTLR
-613 VVMDGLVE
+613 VVLDGLVE
-621 KPLLE
+621 KPRLE
-626 SFRPKATRPSAPTMI
+626 SFRPKASAPAKPIAT
-641 RQTYFDETGWVDCP
+641 RQAYFDETGWVDCP
-655 IYQRD
+655 VYQRD
-660 SLCVAEEF
+660 ALAAGQKF
-668 TGPAIIVETGSTTIV
+668 AGPAIVMETGSTIV
-683 SPGDKVKIDDY
+683 VAPGDRGEIDDL
-694 GNIVIEVASRH
+694 GNIIIHVASRH
-705 VATKSKSGKA
+705 VVSERQQEKA
-715 GVAAL
+715 EAL

>member
-312 LINKRRIEVA
+312 LINKGRIEVA

-626 SFRPKATRPSAPTMI
+626 GFRPKATRPSAPTMI

>member
-63 FATFEHADAN
+63 FATFEHADAD

-96 AKTALITTPGFRDI
+96 AKTALITTRGFRDI

-155 RPQELDDILRQ
+155 RLQELDDILRQ

-189 RVVGEYLRSRAKE
+189 RVVGEYLRSRAKQ

-312 LINKRRIEVA
+312 LINKGRIEVA

>member
-1 MMLTIKEGQMSK
+1 MPPKDIAMRLDD
-13 KEAAR
+13 
-18 GGEQPISV
+18 QPISV
-26 GVDVGGTFTDLVVY
+26 GVDVGGTFTDLVIY
-40 DSRTNEVRT
+40 DARTSEVQT

-55 PRDIPAAI
+55 PRDIPAGI
-63 FATFEHADAN
+63 FQSFDQISAKLSEAQ
-73 LAETRYVKHGT
+73 YVKHGT

-96 AKTALITTPGFRDI
+96 AKTALITTKGFRDI

-118 PDSFNLFYRR
+118 PDSFNLFYQR

-135 NLRFEISARM
+135 DLRFEISARM

-155 RPQELDDILRQ
+155 LPEELDEIMHKLAQ
-166 LDEHGIEAIAVC
+166 QGVEAIAVC

-189 RVVGEYLRSRAKE
+189 RAVGTYLRARSSN

-239 LQTRLGKAG
+239 LQNRLTDAG
-248 LSGRLLLM
+248 LAGTLLLM

-283 AVAAAMLSNTL
+283 AVAAAALTRKL
-294 GYKNAIS
+294 GYDNAIS

-312 LINKRRIEVA
+312 LINKGRIEIA

-356 DDAGS
+356 DAAGS

-371 EPGPACYGRG
+371 EPGPVCYSRG

-396 FAPSGLLGGEMTLD
+396 LAPSGLLGGDMALD
-410 SDASKRAIAER
+410 TEAAKRAIHDKIA
-421 LALPLEMRE
+421 APLGIPD
-430 VEVASGII
+430 VQIASGII

-511 AQTFIADLE
+511 AQTYIADLE
-520 TADVEE
+520 TVDTSD
-526 IEGLFEEMEEAA
+526 IEAQFRSMEQAA
-538 RLRLRQTAPGLDR
+538 RQRLRDAAPR
-551 LVTSRFID
+551 LEKIEISRFID
-559 VRYVGQEH
+559 VRYAGQEH
-567 TVRTPAPASFT
+567 TVRVPAPRDFAS
-578 SAEDKDS
+578 ADAKAI
-585 LRKTFMGM
+585 LHQKFMEM

-606 LELVTLR
+606 LQLVTLR
-613 VVMDGLVE
+613 VVLDGLVD
-621 KPLLE
+621 KPRLE
-626 SFRPKATRPSAPTMI
+626 SFQPKATVPAKPVTT
-641 RQTYFDETGWVDCP
+641 RQAFFDESGWVDCP
-655 IYQRD
+655 VYQRD
-660 SLCVAEEF
+660 AMAAGQKFS
-668 TGPAIIVETGSTTIV
+668 GPAIVVETGSTTVI
-683 SPGDKVKIDDY
+683 SPGDRGEIDDL
-694 GNIVIEVASRH
+694 GNIIIHVASRH
-705 VATKSKSGKA
+705 IVPERQPEAA
-715 GVAAL
+715 GADAQ